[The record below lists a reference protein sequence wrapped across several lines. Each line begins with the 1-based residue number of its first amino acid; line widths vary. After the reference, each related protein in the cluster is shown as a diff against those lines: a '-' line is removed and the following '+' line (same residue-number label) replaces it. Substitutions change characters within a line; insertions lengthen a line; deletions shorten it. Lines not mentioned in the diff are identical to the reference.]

1 MNRLFFAAFS
11 LGVLMVSC
19 KETPPPIN
27 YGGAVVVDTTYE
39 DAANIPAAEPHEVLV
54 EEFTGQSCTNCPA
67 AHESLEK
74 IREEHNNHVN
84 VIGLYY
90 EGISQT
96 KPPTGAKYDLRQAAA
111 KETANTVYGGV
122 NSIPAAGVE
131 RFAPSGSGIKL
142 APAEWENAITTR
154 LAVPTPVNIKIDSR
168 YNATDRI
175 DSVKITLTYTG
186 TVSYKHNMCIAVL
199 EDSIIDKQ
207 EYPSTHPIYP
217 GENPNYV
224 FKNVFRS
231 MVNGTISGDAVLP
244 AMPVKNPGRVI
255 VRNYTYKVPENH
267 NPDHCHLVA
276 YIIKTEETAADKGI
290 IIHSRQAK
298 MK

>member
-1 MNRLFFAAFS
+1 MKKLLFPILS
-11 LGVLMVSC
+11 IGLILVSC

-39 DAANIPAAEPHEVLV
+39 DASNIPAAEPHEVLV

-67 AHESLEK
+67 AHENLEK
-74 IREEHNNHVN
+74 IREEHDNRVN

-90 EGISQT
+90 EGIGQT
-96 KPPTGAKYDLRQAAA
+96 KPPTGAKYDLRQPES
-111 KETANTVYGGV
+111 KEIANTVYGGV
-122 NSIPAAGVE
+122 NSIPSAGVE
-131 RFAPSGSGIKL
+131 RFSPSGAGIKL
-142 APAEWENAITTR
+142 AQAEWVNAITTR

-168 YNATDRI
+168 YNAADRI
-175 DSVKITLTYTG
+175 DSVKIMLSYTG
-186 TVSYKHNMCIAVL
+186 TVSYSHNLCIAVL

-217 GENPNYV
+217 EENPNYV
-224 FKNVFRS
+224 FTNVFRK
-231 MVNGTISGDAVLP
+231 MVTGSISGDAVLP
-244 AMPVKNPGRVI
+244 SIPSKGPGRVI
-255 VRNYTYKVPENH
+255 IRNYTYKVPEEY
-267 NPDHCHLVA
+267 NPDHCRIVA
-276 YIIKTEETAADKGI
+276 YLIKTEGTTDKGI

>member
-1 MNRLFFAAFS
+1 MKRLFFTVLS
-11 LGVLMVSC
+11 LGFFLVSC

-27 YGGAVVVDTTYE
+27 YGGAKVVDTTYE
-39 DAANIPAAEPHEVLV
+39 DVANIPAAEPHEVLV

-74 IREEHNNHVN
+74 IREEHNDHVN
-84 VIGLYY
+84 IIGLYY

-96 KPPTGAKYDLRQAAA
+96 KPPTGYKYDLRQPAA
-111 KETANTVYGGV
+111 KEIANTVYGGV
-122 NSIPAAGVE
+122 NSIPSAGVE
-131 RFAPSGSGIKL
+131 RYSPGGSGIKL
-142 APAEWENAITTR
+142 GQAEWGNAITTR
-154 LAVPTPVNIKIDSR
+154 LAVPTPVNMKIESR

-175 DSVKITLTYTG
+175 DSVRITLKYTG
-186 TVSYKHNMCIAVL
+186 TVAYKHNMCIAVL

-217 GENPNYV
+217 KENPNYV
-224 FKNVFRS
+224 FTNVFRS
-231 MVNGTISGDAVLP
+231 MVTGSISGDAVLP
-244 AMPVKNPGRVI
+244 ALPVKNPGRVI
-255 VRNYTYKVPENH
+255 VRNYTYKVPDNL
-267 NPDHCHLVA
+267 NPDHCRIVA
-276 YIIKTEETAADKGI
+276 YIIKTEETATDKGI